1 MAKKVQPSHIG
12 RYHVRSSWPAYIQE
26 RDTTPVIY
34 RTGVLHDWIRDYKEK
49 QLDNDNDK
57 ALSILNEILNGV

>member
-1 MAKKVQPSHIG
+1 MAKQVQPTYIG
-12 RYHVRSSWPAYIQE
+12 RYHVRSSWPAYVQE

-34 RTGVLHDWIRDYKEK
+34 RTGITPMWKADYERK
-49 QLDNDNDK
+49 QLDNDNEK